1 MSRPDR
7 LVVARWEAARHA
19 NALRSAILAWGVLP
33 PLAWDA
39 VEADPGLV
47 RLLDQ
52 ILYRFLK
59 LQDAVG
65 ERLIPATLAQLAE
78 PYEDWPMR
86 DRMDRLERLGYLDVL
101 LWLDWRGVRN
111 RLAHEYPDAPEL
123 RWAALRDALAATQG
137 LLPCV
142 DAWLAK
148 LPPEAAV
155 AATG

>member
-7 LVVARWEAARHA
+7 LVVARWEASRHA

-33 PLAWDA
+33 PPAWDA

-78 PYEDWPMR
+78 AYEDWPMR
-86 DRMDRLERLGYLDVL
+86 DRLDRLERLGYLDVL

-123 RWAALRDALAATQG
+123 RWAALRDALAGFFFGEATSK
-137 LLPCV
+137 
-142 DAWLAK
+142 AR
-148 LPPEAAV
+148 
-155 AATG
+155 